1 MKLEKLH
8 HEITSDGFGVIQ
20 GLLPPSD
27 LVKCRRAVDEL
38 NQMQRD
44 GRLPFSDKG
53 LIHSPMFLREEI
65 MDLLNSESLCSVVD
79 YVLDSTAILYA
90 SSTST
95 VDSRDTN
102 YAGRIHVD
110 SPRIIPGYITNLNLI
125 IPLSDFTE
133 ENGAT
138 QLLPKS
144 FERASAPTVLDF
156 EKNSVT
162 VSADAGDCIVFNA
175 RTWHRSTPNHTDS
188 PRLSITFG
196 FCRSFMRQR
205 FDYPRMVADAD
216 AIKLSARQRRFLGFD
231 VQMPTSFEEFAAPP
245 ELRKYKPNQG

>member
-1 MKLEKLH
+1 MNLEKLH

-20 GLLPPSD
+20 KLLPSSD
-27 LVKCRRAVDEL
+27 FVKCRRAVEEL
-38 NQMQRD
+38 NQMQGD

-53 LIHSPMFLREEI
+53 LIHSPMFLRKEI
-65 MDLLNSESLCSVVD
+65 MDLLDSESLCSVVD

-95 VDSRDTN
+95 VDSNDTN

-110 SPRIIPGYITNLNLI
+110 SPRIIPGYITNLGLI
-125 IPLSDFTE
+125 IPLSDFTQ

-138 QLLPKS
+138 QLMPKS
-144 FERASAPTVLDF
+144 FERASAPTALEF

-162 VSADAGDCIVFNA
+162 VSAMAGDCIVFNA
-175 RTWHRSTPNHTDS
+175 RTWHRSTPNRTDA
-188 PRLSITFG
+188 PRLSITLG

-205 FDYPRMVADAD
+205 FDYPRMIVAADAV
-216 AIKLSARQRRFLGFD
+216 KLSPRQRRFLGFD
-231 VQMPTSFEEFAAPP
+231 VQMPVTFEEFAAPP